1 MKHLKMIIFI
11 SIYIIMIFSS
21 TSYAKYIFEFEE
33 NAVNIDIDNT
43 PPNIEVL
50 SIKNTNENK
59 IHDIRIEIKIEDK
72 NEILS
77 KFETL
82 YVTDGIEEVK
92 CNKEIVLKEQHP
104 NSIIYEILLNNIT
117 ENVNLKIVIPK
128 QSFKDIYNNESEEIE
143 FEIYNIN

>member
-1 MKHLKMIIFI
+1 MKFLKVIILI
-11 SIYIIMIFSS
+11 SVYIIMIFSS

-43 PPNIEVL
+43 PPDIEVL
-50 SIKNTNENK
+50 SIKNTNENET
-59 IHDIRIEIKIEDK
+59 HDIRIEIKIEDK

-82 YVTDGIEEVK
+82 YVTDGIEEVQ
-92 CNKEIVLKEQHP
+92 CNKEIVAKEQYS

-117 ENVNLKIVIPK
+117 ENGNLKIVIPR

-143 FEIYNIN
+143 FELYNIN